1 MRRRGFLASAAV
13 LGAAPLLTKCRAHD
27 AAASKAPADLSD
39 WEQVRRQFSLDPAW
53 VHMSMFFL
61 ASHPAPVK
69 EAIEAHRRGLD
80 ENPYNYTEENIGRLE
95 RATRAAAGE
104 YFSCQPD
111 DLAMT
116 DSTTMGLGTFYG
128 GLALREGQE
137 ILSTT
142 HDHPATNR
150 ALDYR
155 AARSGAAVRRIPL
168 YGKASETSPEQ
179 MADELARAITPR
191 TRVIAVTWVHSST
204 GVKTPLPLFAQVVAA
219 ANRGRA
225 EPDRGIAGRRRVHR
239 RLPQVDLRASR
250 DRADLGERGRMGGDE
265 ADHPDLRRDVAG
277 RNPGPHAEGRADD
290 AGRLPLFRV
299 SLGARAGL
307 PLPPRHRQS
316 AGRPANPRPERSV
329 QARPFADAARA
340 AAHAAVRRRVGGHH
354 LLRGGRRRSRSG
366 RGATQAAQGHRQRH
380 AQILRGELR
389 SALSQSPHFA
399 RGRGSGA
406 AGRPRDRLS
415 AAPLR
420 SQPGPA

>member
-1 MRRRGFLASAAV
+1 MRRRGFLARAAV

-95 RATRAAAGE
+95 RATRAAASE

-225 EPDRGIAGRRRVHR
+225 EPDRAILCVDGVHGFGVDDQTAASLGVDVFIAGCHNRR
-239 RLPQVDLRASR
+239 A
-250 DRADLGERGRMGGDE
+250 
-265 ADHPDLRRDVAG
+265 
-277 RNPGPHAEGRADD
+277 
-290 AGRLPLFRV
+290 
-299 SLGARAGL
+299 
-307 PLPPRHRQS
+307 
-316 AGRPANPRPERSV
+316 
-329 QARPFADAARA
+329 
-340 AAHAAVRRRVGGHH
+340 
-354 LLRGGRRRSRSG
+354 RSG
-366 RGATQAAQGHRQRH
+366 GGATQAAQGHRQRH
-380 AQILRGELR
+380 AQVLRGELR